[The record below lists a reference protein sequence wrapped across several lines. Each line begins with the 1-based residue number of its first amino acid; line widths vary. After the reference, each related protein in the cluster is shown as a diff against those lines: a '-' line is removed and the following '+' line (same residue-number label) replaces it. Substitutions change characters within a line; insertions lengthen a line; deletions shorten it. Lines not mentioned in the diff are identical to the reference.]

1 MDMIHSDPR
10 IILRKS
16 LSTLIKLNNPFY
28 RQKRKERKIKMR
40 KLISIIA
47 LLLIIALISAG
58 CGGNGENTS
67 GGSPK
72 AAASESSSSDK
83 QFKKLGEEPLT
94 LTFYNNGAT
103 FTDVE
108 FETMIAGPIHKK
120 YPNVT
125 IERITPAATTTPEEV
140 LSTHVPDIIFSSVP
154 QRLVRTGVFEDLRDL
169 IKRHNFDESRLKP
182 IGYNYIKEITKGKG
196 DAIYALPFNINQHI
210 LYYNKDIFDKF
221 GVPYPTEKQLTW
233 DEAIDLGA
241 KLTRTENGVH
251 YIGLVVDN
259 LQGLNKSV
267 GLPYLDRE
275 TGNAALDKPE
285 WLRTFE
291 TLKKIYETPG
301 YVAPDG
307 TWNWTRDH
315 FMKDQ
320 NIAMRAA
327 WLANMVGPLE
337 ELRQQGVEFNWDIA
351 PVPNYEE
358 YLGKTREA
366 QIHSVSINSQS
377 KHKDEAFQVLQEL
390 LSDEGQRIIARNG
403 RVPAIINPELE
414 KEFGADIPVLQGK
427 TVQNVFIGE
436 PLQEHYQHPYESEIS
451 IRLTEAAEGMALH
464 GLDVNSA
471 IRQATEAI
479 NKDVE
484 TLRTTIGE

>member
-1 MDMIHSDPR
+1 M
-10 IILRKS
+10 K
-16 LSTLIKLNNPFY
+16 KLASF
-28 RQKRKERKIKMR
+28 IT
-40 KLISIIA
+40 IF
-47 LLLIIALISAG
+47 LLIAVITA
-58 CGGNGENTS
+58 CGGGNNAPASQNTNS
-67 GGSPK
+67 TDSSFKESEASAK
-72 AAASESSSSDK
+72 AD
-83 QFKKLGEEPLT
+83 FKKLGDEPLT
-94 LTFYNNGAT
+94 LSFYSTGAT

-108 FETMIAGPIHKK
+108 FETMIAGPIHAK

-125 IERITPAATTTPEEV
+125 IERITPAATTTAEEV
-140 LSTHVPDIIFSSVP
+140 LSTHVPDIIFGSVS
-154 QRLVRTGVFEDLRDL
+154 QRVLRTGVYEDLRGL
-169 IKRHNFDESRLKP
+169 IKKHHFDESRLKP
-182 IGYNYIKEITKGKG
+182 IGYDYIKEVTKGQG
-196 DAIYALPFNINQHI
+196 DAILALPFNINQHV

-233 DEAIDLGA
+233 DEAVELGA
-241 KLTRTENGVH
+241 KLTRTENGVN

-259 LQGLNKSV
+259 LTGLSKSL

-275 TGNAALDKPE
+275 TGQAALDTPE
-285 WLRTFE
+285 WLRVFE
-291 TLKKIYETPG
+291 LLKRIYETPG
-301 YVAPDG
+301 YVTPDG

-351 PVPNYEE
+351 PVPNFSDQ
-358 YLGKTREA
+358 LGKTREA
-366 QIHSVSINSQS
+366 QIHAIAINSQS
-377 KHKDEAFQVLQEL
+377 KHKDEAFQVLAEI

-414 KEFGADIPVLQGK
+414 KEYGLDIPVLQGK

-436 PLQEHYQHPYESEIS
+436 PIQEHYQHPYESEIS
-451 IRLTEAAEGMALH
+451 ARLKEAAEDLAIN

-471 IRQATEAI
+471 VRKATDAI

-484 TLRTTIGE
+484 TLKTTIGQ